1 MKRTI
6 EVYNTETEEVYYW
19 KTFEG
24 SPEYIEEVENIF
36 FNLEYRGCL
45 NAHDYNA
52 TPLKVRYNDT
62 ENN

>member
-1 MKRTI
+1 MKIKI
-6 EVYNTETEEVYYW
+6 EVYNPETDNILYW

-24 SPEYIEEVENIF
+24 DYDYLNEIQNIF

-52 TPLKVRYNDT
+52 TPLKVRY
-62 ENN
+62 EEIK

>member
-19 KTFEG
+19 KTFKG
-24 SPEYIEEVENIF
+24 SPEYIEEIENIF

-45 NAHDYNA
+45 NAHDYNT

-62 ENN
+62 KNN

>member
-24 SPEYIEEVENIF
+24 SPEYIEEIENIF
-36 FNLEYRGCL
+36 F
-45 NAHDYNA
+45 
-52 TPLKVRYNDT
+52 
-62 ENN
+62 